1 MIRKLVFALA
11 LVALVLPLGLAR
23 AGGAEVQTRNLV
35 AVDATGGL
43 SEAELRGLADEAQAL
58 LERVLAFWSAEDG
71 IERYGKIRVLF
82 DAPRRGNY
90 ACVFYWEKGQ
100 RERVR
105 AVRVFGFKG
114 GPKMLAH
121 KFTSALMPQPDKLL
135 RNMMGIVAET
145 RLGDPLTFPR
155 CGLGSD
161 AWVLALLKAGRYVPL
176 KALGPEHESWGMA
189 DSGGG
194 RLMVFDRATQHRAY
208 AEAGSFGN
216 YLLDVYGVEKL
227 RQLQR
232 HTGDREQLLREVF
245 GQGLA
250 ELEQGWLAALRANE
264 AANQANA
271 ATASRLFTAD
281 PRTACLAA
289 QRLAGEGK

>member
-1 MIRKLVFALA
+1 MIRKCA
-11 LVALVLPLGLAR
+11 VALVLVALALPFGLAR
-23 AGGAEVQTRNLV
+23 AWAAEVETRDLV

-58 LERVLAFWSAEDG
+58 LERVLAFWSVEADV
-71 IERYGKIRVLF
+71 ERQGKIRVLF

-100 RERVR
+100 RGRVR
-105 AVRVFGFKG
+105 VVRVLGFQG
-114 GPKMLAH
+114 GPQMLAH
-121 KFTSALMPQPDKLL
+121 KFTSALMPQPDKFL

-145 RLGDPLTFPR
+145 RLGNPLTFPR
-155 CGLGSD
+155 CGLGSE
-161 AWVLALLKAGRYVPL
+161 AWVLALLKAGLYVPL
-176 KALGPEHESWGMA
+176 KNLGPEHESWGMA

-194 RLMVFDRATQHRAY
+194 RLMVFDRATQHKAY
-208 AEAGSFGN
+208 AEAGAFGN
-216 YLLDVYGVEKL
+216 HLLDVYGVEKL

-264 AANQANA
+264 NANA
-271 ATASRLFTAD
+271 ADAATALRLFTAD
-281 PRTACLAA
+281 PRTACIAA
-289 QRLAGEGK
+289 QNSASRSR